1 MEDECKKVA
10 DVMSKYTQE
19 IQKEYDQKL
28 EEFSKIY
35 NSSTEKISAMENQY
49 DDTDFVESTL
59 QSQELIQSIRENAE
73 KADEDIDKISEDYKQ
88 LLKGKQ

>member
-1 MEDECKKVA
+1 
-10 DVMSKYTQE
+10 MSKYTQE

-73 KADEDIDKISEDYKQ
+73 KADEDIDKISEDYK
-88 LLKGKQ
+88 

>member
-73 KADEDIDKISEDYKQ
+73 KADEDIDKISEDYK
-88 LLKGKQ
+88 

>member
-1 MEDECKKVA
+1 
-10 DVMSKYTQE
+10 MSKYTQE